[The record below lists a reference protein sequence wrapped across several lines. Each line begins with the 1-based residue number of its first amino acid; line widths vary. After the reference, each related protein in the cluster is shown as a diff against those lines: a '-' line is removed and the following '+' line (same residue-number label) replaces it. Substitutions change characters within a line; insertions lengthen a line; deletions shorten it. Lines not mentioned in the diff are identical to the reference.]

1 MFEGRDLVGL
11 PPHKIVRL
19 GIARS
24 FQRINIYPR
33 LTVFENVQVALIAHE
48 GQQWNLLRPGR
59 SLYREGTAELLE
71 LVGLTREAEET
82 AGELSYGKQ
91 KQLELAIAL
100 AAKPRLL
107 LLDEPTAGMSPQET
121 TETIALGAR
130 HREGARPHAALHRAR
145 HVGGVRYRRAHLGA
159 APRRDHRLGRAR
171 RRAQRSRG
179 QACLPGRAAMADL
192 HVEGIHT
199 AYGLSQVLFGVSLDV
214 RAGEC
219 IALIGRNGVGKTTT
233 MRSIIGLTPPRSGS
247 IVWKDRDIAHLGPH
261 RVCRLGIGFVPE
273 DRRIFPELTV
283 WENLDIARRTG
294 ADGRTAWR
302 EEQVFALFPDL
313 AGIRDRRGG
322 VLSGG
327 QQQMLTIARTLMGNP
342 ELLLLDEPSEGL
354 APLIVEQLR
363 QRVAELKATGL
374 SIVLAE
380 QNLRFVMSLA
390 DRVYILEKGEVRFT
404 GTPADLQADKSIVQQ
419 FLTV

>member
-1 MFEGRDLVGL
+1 MASQG
-11 PPHKIVRL
+11 
-19 GIARS
+19 
-24 FQRINIYPR
+24 
-33 LTVFENVQVALIAHE
+33 
-48 GQQWNLLRPGR
+48 
-59 SLYREGTAELLE
+59 
-71 LVGLTREAEET
+71 
-82 AGELSYGKQ
+82 
-91 KQLELAIAL
+91 
-100 AAKPRLL
+100 
-107 LLDEPTAGMSPQET
+107 
-121 TETIALGAR
+121 
-130 HREGARPHAALHRAR
+130 
-145 HVGGVRYRRAHLGA
+145 
-159 APRRDHRLGRAR
+159 
-171 RRAQRSRG
+171 
-179 QACLPGRAAMADL
+179 ADL
-192 HVEGIHT
+192 AVEAIHT
-199 AYGLSQVLFGVSLDV
+199 AYGLSRVLFGVSLEV
-214 RAGEC
+214 HAGEC

-233 MRSIIGLTPPRSGS
+233 MRSIIGLTPPAGGR
-247 IVWKDRDIAHLGPH
+247 VMWKGRDIARLGPH
-261 RVCRLGIGFVPE
+261 RICRMGIGFVPE

-283 WENLDIARRTG
+283 WENLDIARRAG
-294 ADGRTAWR
+294 PDGKTTWR

-313 AGIRDRRGG
+313 EEIGDRRGG

-380 QNLRFVMSLA
+380 QNLQFVMALA